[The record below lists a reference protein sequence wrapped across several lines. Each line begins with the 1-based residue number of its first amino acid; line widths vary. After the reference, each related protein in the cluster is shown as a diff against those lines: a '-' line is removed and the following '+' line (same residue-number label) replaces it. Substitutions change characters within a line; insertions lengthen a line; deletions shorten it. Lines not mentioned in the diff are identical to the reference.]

1 MKTPN
6 SKTVGEEIKPDGH
19 RREILMPDDY
29 EPIPHV
35 EAVDT
40 EVESKQVLQDAVGAS
55 ELNEQ
60 EQSESALENTCSN
73 TQEWTSFM
81 SELKSYDPTKRSRD
95 ERLVCR
101 IDRDICETIDDIEI
115 LGCSRP
121 DIVSAIVRTFF
132 KRHLSRL
139 MELRRVK
146 KSMFPPINN
155 VCQ

>member
-6 SKTVGEEIKPDGH
+6 SKTAEEEIKPDGL

-35 EAVDT
+35 EAADT
-40 EVESKQVLQDAVGAS
+40 DADSKPTLEAAVGAA

-60 EQSESALENTCSN
+60 DLSESAPENACSD
-73 TQEWTSFM
+73 TREWTSFM

-121 DIVSAIVRTFF
+121 NIVSAIVRTFF

-139 MELRRVK
+139 MELRCVK
-146 KSMFPPINN
+146 KSMFPRINN